1 MLSLT
6 STVVIGCTTA
16 TREGRALGCVRKR
29 ARGKCHAHVMLM
41 MMNFVENSLPCWGGS
56 IRALQPDQRMSSNTF
71 LPSSASTTDTL
82 SSIQY
87 IPSTCLR
94 YYQRTHK
101 RPAAKQTT
109 FFPQNNQKTNTEQT
123 IKNGCPRRCP
133 CEFSAGLII
142 RVKDDEIEQLTQLMG
157 DSWVNRPVFSLVS
170 RPGSCSSTLVR
181 TR

>member
-1 MLSLT
+1 MVVLSLT

-16 TREGRALGCVRKR
+16 TREGLRAEASERGMPRACDADDDEFRRGFASVLGRQYPRSAAGPTNVQQ
-29 ARGKCHAHVMLM
+29 H
-41 MMNFVENSLPCWGGS
+41 
-56 IRALQPDQRMSSNTF
+56 

-82 SSIQY
+82 SSIRY
-87 IPSTCLR
+87 IPSTYLR
-94 YYQRTHK
+94 RYQRTHK

-109 FFPQNNQKTNTEQT
+109 FFPQNNQKTNTKQT

-133 CEFSAGLII
+133 CEFSAELII
-142 RVKDDEIEQLTQLMG
+142 RVQDDEILELTQFMN